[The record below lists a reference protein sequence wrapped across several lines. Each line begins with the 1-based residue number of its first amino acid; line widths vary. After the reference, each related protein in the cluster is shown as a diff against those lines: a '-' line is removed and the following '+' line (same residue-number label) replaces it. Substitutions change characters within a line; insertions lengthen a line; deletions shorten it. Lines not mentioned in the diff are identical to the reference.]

1 MFRYAYLIN
10 DNVVLSEYL
19 CLRDFNLTSI
29 QGKDEMDIL
38 RKLYIQTLDNMFL
51 EPYKTKIINFITDKY
66 PELTI

>member
-19 CLRDFNLTSI
+19 YFRDFKLTSI